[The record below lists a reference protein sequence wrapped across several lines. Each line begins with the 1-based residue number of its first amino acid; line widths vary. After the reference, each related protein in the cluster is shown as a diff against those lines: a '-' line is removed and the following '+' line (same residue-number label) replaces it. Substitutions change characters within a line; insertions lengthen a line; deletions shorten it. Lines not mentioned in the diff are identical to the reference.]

1 MGFGLRV
8 GAGRQTSGSQMR
20 DNKRETEHRSGGV
33 FYGYIIVGL
42 ALLVM
47 AMTAGALFTFSVF
60 FAPLQEEFGWSRALT
75 SGIFS
80 AFMIAQGVFSILAG
94 RLNDRF
100 GPRFILS
107 LGSLLFGLGF
117 ILVSRVTA
125 VWQIYLLYGLVIAA
139 GASAAPVPLMST
151 VVRWFRARRGMM
163 TGIVMAGVGVGTMV
177 GPPFASWLIQTL
189 SWRPSFVVVGV
200 LLLVVVFACAR
211 FLRRDPHMMGLHP
224 LGGEVVTGDHPQ
236 AAAAGLHF
244 ADAMRTRQAWLLA
257 AAFVGFGF
265 SVHTISVHAVVY
277 AMGLGMSPT
286 RAATVMTA
294 IGGLGILGR
303 VGIGSLADR
312 LGSKRLLVILFGVLA
327 LSLLWLST
335 VTQPWGVFAFAFVF
349 GFTFGGIV
357 PLYSHIIA
365 ELFGL
370 RAHGAILGIIG
381 FSIGLGSAVGPV
393 FTGYV
398 YDVVGSYT
406 IPFIVCGAAA
416 AISALLVLFVKPL
429 PDRPPEPV
437 PVTEDL
443 IRRPPEPPFIPT
455 M

>member
-1 MGFGLRV
+1 MVMKKDSPGQR
-8 GAGRQTSGSQMR
+8 
-20 DNKRETEHRSGGV
+20 GGTV
-33 FYGYIIVGL
+33 FYGYIIVAL

-47 AMTAGALFTFSVF
+47 AITAGALFSFSVF

-75 SGIFS
+75 SGVFS
-80 AFMIAQGVFSILAG
+80 VFMIAQGAFSISAG

-100 GPRFILS
+100 GPRAILTV
-107 LGSLLFGLGF
+107 GSLLFGLGLV
-117 ILVSRVTA
+117 LVSRVTA

-151 VVRWFRARRGMM
+151 VVRWFCARRGMM

-177 GPPFASWLIQTL
+177 VPPFSSWLIQTL
-189 SWRPSFVVVGV
+189 SWRPSFVVVGL
-200 LLLVVVFACAR
+200 LLLVVVLTSAQ
-211 FLRRDPHMMGLHP
+211 FLRRDPEKMGLRP
-224 LGGEVVTGDHPQ
+224 LGGDDVAGERPQ
-236 AAAAGLHF
+236 AAAAGLRL
-244 ADAMRTRQAWLLA
+244 ADAMHTRQAWLLA
-257 AAFVGFGF
+257 GAFVGFGF

-277 AMGLGMSPT
+277 AMGLGLSPT

-312 LGSKRLLVILFGVLA
+312 LGSKRLLVILFGVLS
-327 LSLLWLST
+327 LSLLWLSA

-357 PLYSHIIA
+357 PLYSHIVA

-393 FTGYV
+393 FAGYV
-398 YDVVGSYT
+398 YDLVGSYA
-406 IPFIVCGAAA
+406 IPFAVCSVAAA
-416 AISALLVLFVKPL
+416 VSGLLVLFVRPL
-429 PDRPPEPV
+429 PDRPQEPV
-437 PVTEDL
+437 PVDEDL
-443 IRRPPEPPFIPT
+443 IRRPPEVPFIPT

>member
-1 MGFGLRV
+1 MKKDSPGQR
-8 GAGRQTSGSQMR
+8 
-20 DNKRETEHRSGGV
+20 GGKV
-33 FYGYIIVGL
+33 FYGYIIVAL

-47 AMTAGALFTFSVF
+47 ALTSGAIFSFSVF

-75 SGIFS
+75 SGVFS
-80 AFMIAQGVFSILAG
+80 AFMISQGVFSIFAG

-100 GPRFILS
+100 GPRAILTV
-107 LGSLLFGLGF
+107 GSVLFGLGF
-117 ILVSRVTA
+117 MLVSRVSA

-139 GASAAPVPLMST
+139 GASAGPVPLMST
-151 VVRWFRARRGMM
+151 VVRWFHARRGMM
-163 TGIVMAGVGVGTMV
+163 TGIVMAGVGIGTMV
-177 GPPFASWLIQTL
+177 VPPFSSWLVQRL

-200 LLLVVVFACAR
+200 LILVVVFVCAR
-211 FLRRDPHMMGLHP
+211 FLRRDPHVMGLHP
-224 LGGEVVTGDHPQ
+224 LGGEVVTGERPQ
-236 AAAAGLHF
+236 TTGAGLRL
-244 ADAMRTRQAWLLA
+244 AEAMRTKQAWLLA

-303 VGIGSLADR
+303 VGMGSLADS
-312 LGSKRLLVILFGVLA
+312 LGSKRLLVILFGVLS

-335 VTQPWGVFAFAFVF
+335 VTQSWGVFAFACVF
-349 GFTFGGIV
+349 GFSFGGIV
-357 PLYSHIIA
+357 PLYSHIVA

-370 RAHGAILGIIG
+370 RAHGAILGIVG
-381 FSIGLGSAVGPV
+381 FSIGLGSAIGPV

-398 YDVVGSYT
+398 YDVVGSYA
-406 IPFIVCGAAA
+406 IPFAVCGAAA
-416 AISALLVLFVKPL
+416 AISGLLILFVKPL
-429 PDRPPEPV
+429 PDRTQEPV
-437 PVTEDL
+437 LVVEDSK
-443 IRRPPEPPFIPT
+443 RRPPEPPFIPT